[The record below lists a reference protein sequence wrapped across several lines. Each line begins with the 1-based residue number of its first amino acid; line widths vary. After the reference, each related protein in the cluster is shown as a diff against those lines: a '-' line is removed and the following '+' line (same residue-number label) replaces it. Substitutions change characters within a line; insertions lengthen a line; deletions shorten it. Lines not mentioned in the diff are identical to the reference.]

1 MESSKIHHSDKLTGF
16 PANQDRFVWN
26 PYVEFIQEQNVINE
40 QLVSAVSKLESL
52 CSKIL
57 DVVSNQQHVHRNRYL
72 HLRDRIWEVH
82 EKLRSASDRQDA
94 IGEELGKQGQAVF
107 RLRKSFQ
114 NHRMSMR
121 EFTINQYDDL
131 HDVLDMLDRINAN
144 HEKIGEMQEKVINKL
159 EEHGPQRKQEAE
171 EVEKSIG
178 KILQAKKS
186 IGTLLSTLPTKYP
199 IKRIVVDSET
209 IDVDHILNVDEDK
222 GVAYFSASTGIV
234 AAAIDKLDAIH
245 W

>member
-1 MESSKIHHSDKLTGF
+1 MDSSKIHHSNKPSGF

-26 PYVEFIQEQNVINE
+26 PYVAFIQEQNGINE
-40 QLVSAVSKLESL
+40 QLVASVAKLEML
-52 CSKIL
+52 CGKIL
-57 DVVSNQQHVHRNRYL
+57 DVVSNQQHVHRNRYI

-94 IGEELGKQGQAVF
+94 IREELGKQGEAVF

-131 HDVLDMLDRINAN
+131 HDVLDMLDRISAD
-144 HEKIGEMQEKVINKL
+144 HAKIGEMQEKVIDKL
-159 EEHGPQRKQEAE
+159 EAHDLQRKREAE

-178 KILQAKKS
+178 KILKAKKS
-186 IGTLLSTLPTKYP
+186 IGTLLATLPPKYAMQ
-199 IKRIVVDSET
+199 RIVVDGIT
-209 IDVDHILNVDEDK
+209 IDVDHLLNVDDKK
-222 GVAYFSASTGIV
+222 GVAYFASPAGIV
-234 AAAIDKLDAIH
+234 TTSIDKLDAIL

>member
-1 MESSKIHHSDKLTGF
+1 M
-16 PANQDRFVWN
+16 
-26 PYVEFIQEQNVINE
+26 
-40 QLVSAVSKLESL
+40 L

-57 DVVSNQQHVHRNRYL
+57 DVVSNQQHVHRNRYF

-82 EKLRSASDRQDA
+82 EKLRTDSFRQDA
-94 IGEELGKQGQAVF
+94 IREELGKQGEAVF

-121 EFTINQYDDL
+121 EFTINQYDDV
-131 HDVLDMLDRINAN
+131 HEVLDMLDRISAN
-144 HEKIGEMQEKVINKL
+144 HAKIGEMQEKVIDKL
-159 EEHGPQRKQEAE
+159 EEHDLHRKREAE

-186 IGTLLSTLPTKYP
+186 IGALLASLPSTYP
-199 IKRIVVDSET
+199 IQRIVIDGGT
-209 IDVDHILNVDEDK
+209 IDVDHLLNVDETK
-222 GVAYFSASTGIV
+222 GIAYFSSATGIV
-234 AAAIDKLDAIH
+234 TTAIDKLDAIH